1 MLIFIFREEIYP
13 PMLKKF
19 LSLLFLAAICSS
31 NLFAQDHPSEK
42 IPEGRKVPIVTYTPH
57 YFYGQVVDAFK
68 NPEQD
73 CYIFTKDTL
82 YAYRSPNY
90 IPNSN
95 QYRPRIWSNY
105 SWTSIEKKGSFY
117 SKEMLYFR
125 EIIQKNDSCFF
136 LKIAPHIFQKHKLLG
151 ILKNGTMRFVSSEG
165 DEFASLGEIFEDQSA
180 IMEYFVRDYLDAF
193 KIALYNDNYGN
204 CIYYIHSDEEAAQ
217 ALKKNYYYQYYQ
229 HQQDTLANIQG
240 FVDYIKA
247 ASPLCEG
254 QEAIL
259 KARILKHL
267 RNNTPLEEYNSYNG
281 SLDYYLNGELKL
293 IVMGQQ
299 VDSLLN
305 GIISQPQ
312 YKRLKIALHFQREQ
326 ILSALSYLFSKYP
339 EIAPNYS
346 EIVDFEDPI
355 RKDYERAFEYLAS
368 KGVL

>member
-1 MLIFIFREEIYP
+1 
-13 PMLKKF
+13 MLKKI
-19 LSLLFLAAICSS
+19 LSLLALALICNS
-31 NLFAQDHPSEK
+31 NLSAQDHHTPK
-42 IPEGRKVPIVTYTPH
+42 IPEGRKVPIVTYTPFN
-57 YFYGQVVDAFK
+57 FYRLVMDAFK

-73 CYIFTKDTL
+73 YYIFSKDTL
-82 YAYRSPNY
+82 YKYSNIDY
-90 IPNSN
+90 SN
-95 QYRPRIWSNY
+95 QYRPRVWSND
-105 SWTSIEKKGSFY
+105 SWTSIEKKGPFY
-117 SKEMLYFR
+117 SKEKLYFR

-136 LKIAPHIFQKHKLLG
+136 LKVAPYIFQEHTLLG

-165 DEFASLGEIFEDQSA
+165 DEFASLGEVFEDQSA
-180 IMEYFVRDYLDAF
+180 TMEYFVRDYLNAF
-193 KIALYNDNYGN
+193 KFALYDDRYGN
-204 CIYYIHSDEEAAQ
+204 CIYHIHSDKEAAK

-240 FVDYIKA
+240 FVDYIKT

-267 RNNTPLEEYNSYNG
+267 RNNRPLEEYNSYNR
-281 SLDYYLNGELKL
+281 SFDYYLNGELKL

-346 EIVDFEDPI
+346 AITDFEDPI
-355 RKDYERAFEYLAS
+355 RKDYETAFEYLAS